1 MDNKEVKVA
10 FKWALIDR
18 ITTEGIMA
26 IVSIILARII
36 APDQYGII
44 SLALI
49 IVIFGDA
56 FVNPGI
62 CSALVQKKD
71 PEQIDY
77 ATVFWFNILI
87 SIVLYSLLFL
97 FAPFIE
103 TFYNIE
109 NLGTVIRVLALK
121 FPFGALA
128 SIQLA
133 FVQKNFLFKRYF
145 FVSLFGTLTA
155 GALGIYMALNGAG
168 VWSLVVYNLGNSAID
183 ALLALVFISWK
194 PTFRFSKERFAIL
207 FPFGG
212 RILLV
217 KLIDLFYEQLS
228 GLVIGKKYS
237 PEELALYDKGKR
249 FPNMIIMIGS
259 NALSD
264 TLFPAFSNIQ
274 NEIDKVKKMVSDS
287 IAVSL
292 FVVMPCAMGLLACG
306 DNFVSV
312 VLTDKWIECVPFLR
326 VMCIHFMCIPIST
339 ILYQAIK
346 AKGRSDVILKLEIS
360 KKVYGL
366 AIMITAFVVS
376 RKAIYIAIG
385 LAVST
390 IISLFVEFVVTKRIL
405 QIGIID
411 IIKENC
417 KTVLI
422 AFLMLFI
429 VFSIGYIPIATLLLL
444 MLQIVSGVVVYV
456 GFSMLLKPKGYLFI
470 RGNLRSVLRRE
481 KSV

>member
-1 MDNKEVKVA
+1 MDNKEVKTA

-87 SIVLYSLLFL
+87 SAVLYTLLFV
-97 FAPFIE
+97 FAPLIE
-103 TFYNIE
+103 SFYNVDQ
-109 NLGTVIRVLALK
+109 LGLVIRVLALK

-194 PTFRFSKERFAIL
+194 PSFHFSRESFAIL

-237 PEELALYDKGKR
+237 PEDLALYDKGKR
-249 FPNMIIMIGS
+249 FPNIIIMVGT

-274 NEIDKVKKMVSDS
+274 NEIDKVKKMVSNS

-292 FVVMPCAMGLLACG
+292 FVVMPCALGLLACG

-326 VMCIHFMCIPIST
+326 VMCIHFMCIPIGT
-339 ILYQAIK
+339 ILLQSIK
-346 AKGRSDVILKLEIS
+346 AQGRSDIVLKMEIA
-360 KKVYGL
+360 KKAYSL
-366 AIMITAFVVS
+366 AIMITAFIVS
-376 RKAIYIAIG
+376 KKAIYIAVG
-385 LAVST
+385 LTVAT
-390 IISLFVEFVVTKRIL
+390 IISLIVDFIVVKRLL
-405 QIGIID
+405 QIKISD
-411 IIKENC
+411 IIRENV

-422 AFLMLFI
+422 
-429 VFSIGYIPIATLLLL
+429 SLL
-444 MLQIVSGVVVYV
+444 MLATVFSVGYIHFANIWLLVLQVVSGAIVYI
-456 GFSMLLKPKGYLFI
+456 GFSMLFKPKGYLFVLENI
-470 RGNLRSVLRRE
+470 RSFRRKESV
-481 KSV
+481 

>member
-1 MDNKEVKVA
+1 MDNKGVKTA

-36 APDQYGII
+36 APEQYGII

-87 SIVLYSLLFL
+87 SAVLYSLLFA
-97 FAPFIE
+97 FAPLIE
-103 TFYNIE
+103 RFYSIE
-109 NLGTVIRVLALK
+109 GLGLVIRVLALK

-128 SIQLA
+128 SIQVA
-133 FVQKNFLFKRYF
+133 FVQKNFLFKKYF
-145 FVSLFGTLTA
+145 FVSLFGTLAA
-155 GALGIYMALNGAG
+155 GALGIYMALTGAG
-168 VWSLVVYNLGNSAID
+168 VWSLVVYNLGNSVID

-194 PTFRFSKERFAIL
+194 PSFHFSKERFATL

-217 KLIDLFYEQLS
+217 KMIDLFYEQLS

-237 PEELALYDKGKR
+237 PEDLALYDKGKR
-249 FPNMIIMIGS
+249 FPNMIIMAGS
-259 NALSD
+259 NSLSD
-264 TLFPAFSNIQ
+264 ILFPAFSNIQ
-274 NEIDKVKKMVSDS
+274 NEIDRIKKMVSDS

-292 FVVMPCAMGLLACG
+292 FIVMPCALGLLACG

-312 VLTDKWIECVPFLR
+312 ILTDKWIDCVPFLR

-346 AKGRSDVILKLEIS
+346 GKGRSDVILKLEIA
-360 KKVYGL
+360 KKIYSL
-366 AIMITAFVVS
+366 AIMITVFIVS
-376 RKAIYIAIG
+376 KKAIYIAVG
-385 LAVST
+385 LTVAT
-390 IISLFVEFVVTKRIL
+390 IISLFVEFAVAKRVL
-405 QIGIID
+405 QIRITE
-411 IIKENC
+411 IIKENY

-422 AFLMLFI
+422 AMLMVI
-429 VFSIGYIPIATLLLL
+429 SVFSVGVCHLAPPLLLI
-444 MLQIVSGVVVYV
+444 LQIVSGAIVYI
-456 GFSMLLKPKGYLFI
+456 GFSVLLKPKGYLFVLESI
-470 RGNLRSVLRRE
+470 RSFRRKESV
-481 KSV
+481 

>member
-1 MDNKEVKVA
+1 MDNKEVKTA

-87 SIVLYSLLFL
+87 SAILYALLFV
-97 FAPFIE
+97 FAPLIE
-103 TFYNIE
+103 SFYNVDQ
-109 NLGTVIRVLALK
+109 LGLVIRVLALK

-194 PTFRFSKERFAIL
+194 PSFHFSRESFAIL

-237 PEELALYDKGKR
+237 PEDLALYDKGKR
-249 FPNMIIMIGS
+249 FPNIIIMVGT

-274 NEIDKVKKMVSDS
+274 NEIDKVKKMVSNS

-292 FVVMPCAMGLLACG
+292 FVVMPCALGLLACG

-326 VMCIHFMCIPIST
+326 VMCIHFMCIPIGT
-339 ILYQAIK
+339 ILLQSIK
-346 AKGRSDVILKLEIS
+346 AQGRSDIVLKMEIA
-360 KKVYGL
+360 KKAYSL
-366 AIMITAFVVS
+366 AIMITAFIVS
-376 RKAIYIAIG
+376 KKAIYIAVG
-385 LAVST
+385 LTVAT
-390 IISLFVEFVVTKRIL
+390 IISLIVDFIVVKRLL
-405 QIGIID
+405 QIKISD
-411 IIKENC
+411 IIRENV

-422 AFLMLFI
+422 
-429 VFSIGYIPIATLLLL
+429 SLL
-444 MLQIVSGVVVYV
+444 MLATVFSVGYIHFANIWLLVLQVVSGAIVYI
-456 GFSMLLKPKGYLFI
+456 GFSMLFKPKGYLFVLENI
-470 RGNLRSVLRRE
+470 RSFRRKESV
-481 KSV
+481 

>member
-1 MDNKEVKVA
+1 MNNKDVKTA

-36 APDQYGII
+36 APEQYGII

-87 SIVLYSLLFL
+87 SVILYSLLFA
-97 FAPFIE
+97 FAPLIE
-103 TFYNIE
+103 TFYKIE
-109 NLGTVIRVLALK
+109 GLGLVIRILALK
-121 FPFGALA
+121 FPFGALV
-128 SIQLA
+128 SIQIA
-133 FVQKNFLFKRYF
+133 FVQKNFLFKKYF
-145 FVSLFGTLTA
+145 FVSLFGTLIA
-155 GALGIYMALNGAG
+155 GVVGIYMALNGAG

-194 PTFRFSKERFAIL
+194 PSFRFSKERFATL

-237 PEELALYDKGKR
+237 PEDLALYDKGKR
-249 FPNMIIMIGS
+249 FPNMIIMVGS

-274 NEIDKVKKMVSDS
+274 NEIEKFKRMVSDS

-292 FVVMPCAMGLLACG
+292 FVVMPCALGLLACG

-312 VLTDKWIECVPFLR
+312 VLTDKWIDCVPFLR
-326 VMCIHFMCIPIST
+326 VMCIHFMCIPIGT
-339 ILYQAIK
+339 IMLQSIK
-346 AKGRSDVILKLEIS
+346 AQGRSDIVLKLEIA
-360 KKVYGL
+360 KKAYSL

-376 RKAIYIAIG
+376 KKAIYIAVG
-385 LAVST
+385 LTLAT
-390 IISLFVEFVVTKRIL
+390 IISLFVDFVVVKRL
-405 QIGIID
+405 FQIKISVIIG
-411 IIKENC
+411 ENI
-417 KTVLI
+417 KTVLVS
-422 AFLMLFI
+422 FLMLVA
-429 VFSIGYIPIATLLLL
+429 VFSIGHFHFATILLLI
-444 MLQIVSGVVVYV
+444 LQIVSGVIVYI
-456 GFSMLLKPKGYLFI
+456 GFSVLLKPKGYLFVLETI
-470 RGNLRSVLRRE
+470 RSFRRK

>member
-1 MDNKEVKVA
+1 MDNKEVKRA

-87 SIVLYSLLFL
+87 SAVLYTLLFV
-97 FAPFIE
+97 FAPLIE
-103 TFYNIE
+103 SFYNVE
-109 NLGTVIRVLALK
+109 HLGLVIRVLALK

-145 FVSLFGTLTA
+145 FVSLFGTLSA
-155 GALGIYMALNGAG
+155 GALGIYMALNGGG

-194 PTFRFSKERFAIL
+194 PTFHFSRERFAIL

-237 PEELALYDKGKR
+237 PEDLALYDKGKR

-292 FVVMPCAMGLLACG
+292 FVVMPCALGLLACG
-306 DNFVSV
+306 DHFVSV

-326 VMCIHFMCIPIST
+326 VMCIHFMCIPIGT
-339 ILYQAIK
+339 IMLQSIK
-346 AKGRSDVILKLEIS
+346 AQGRSDIVLKLEIA
-360 KKVYGL
+360 KKAYSL
-366 AIMITAFVVS
+366 AIMITAFVFS
-376 RKAIYIAIG
+376 KKAIYIAVG
-385 LAVST
+385 LTIAT
-390 IISLFVEFVVTKRIL
+390 IISLIVDFAVVKRL
-405 QIGIID
+405 FQIKISD
-411 IIKENC
+411 IIRENV

-422 AFLMLFI
+422 
-429 VFSIGYIPIATLLLL
+429 SLL
-444 MLQIVSGVVVYV
+444 MLTTAFSVGYIHFPTIWLLVLQVVSGAIVYI
-456 GFSMLLKPKGYLFI
+456 GFSMLLKPKGYLFVLESI
-470 RGNLRSVLRRE
+470 RSFRRKESV
-481 KSV
+481 